1 MSHTDPYINEVL
13 VAHELIAQ
21 VLGSLDA
28 TAADS
33 EALLDRFDT
42 DFTMIGLSGTRIDFA
57 GLTQFFNAQRGSKP
71 GLKIEID
78 HINVVSRWQQGA
90 VVEYRE
96 HQSLP
101 GQAATLRRSTVV
113 FTLGEG
119 RCPLWRHL
127 HETSVPVM
135 AE

>member
-1 MSHTDPYINEVL
+1 MPHSDPYINEVL

-21 VLGSLDA
+21 VLGNPDA
-28 TAADS
+28 SAAQS
-33 EALLDRFDT
+33 EALLARFDAA
-42 DFTMIGLSGTRIDFA
+42 FTMIGLSGTRIDFA
-57 GLTQFFNAQRGSKP
+57 GLTQFFNAHRGSKP

-78 HINVVSRWQQGA
+78 QINVVSRGQEGA

-101 GQAATLRRSTVV
+101 GQPTTLRRSTVV
-113 FTLGEG
+113 FTQGEG

-127 HETSVPVM
+127 HETSVPVS

>member
-1 MSHTDPYINEVL
+1 MSHSDPYINEVL

-21 VLGSLDA
+21 VLGSLDT

-33 EALLDRFDT
+33 EALLARFDAA
-42 DFTMIGLSGTRIDFA
+42 FTMIGVSGARIDFA
-57 GLTQFFNAQRGSKP
+57 GLTQFFNGQRGSKP

-78 HINVVSRWQQGA
+78 QIQVVSRWQEGA

-101 GQAATLRRSTVV
+101 GQPVTLRRSTVV

-127 HETSVPVM
+127 HETSVPVS
-135 AE
+135 AD